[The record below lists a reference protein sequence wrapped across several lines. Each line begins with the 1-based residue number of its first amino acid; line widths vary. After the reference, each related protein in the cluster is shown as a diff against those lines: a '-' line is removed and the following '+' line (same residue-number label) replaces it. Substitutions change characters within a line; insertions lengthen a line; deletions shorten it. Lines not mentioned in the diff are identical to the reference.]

1 MFFHRIFVP
10 ILFIILNVD
19 FFDIKDNL
27 GYATYADETTTYV
40 CWFNFIEIIDFL
52 DLKSTKY
59 LPGLSK
65 RNL

>member
-40 CWFNFIEIIDFL
+40 C
-52 DLKSTKY
+52 
-59 LPGLSK
+59 
-65 RNL
+65 